1 MSRFQELHAEFE
13 AAGAQVLGL
22 SVDSPFAA
30 GAYAREL
37 GLSFPLLG
45 DFPWGK
51 TGKVWG
57 ILNEERGITAR
68 MTYVIDAEGVVRHIV
83 DAPRDFALHAEESLA
98 QAQALAVDND

>member
-1 MSRFQELHAEFE
+1 M
-13 AAGAQVLGL
+13 LGI

-45 DFPWGK
+45 DFPYGK

-57 ILNEERGITAR
+57 ILNEQRGVTAR
-68 MTYVIDAEGVVRHIV
+68 MTYVLDAEGAVRHIV
-83 DAPRDFALHAEESLA
+83 DAPRSPAMEEKGVQGNGFGRTGWAGRSHG
-98 QAQALAVDND
+98 

>member
-1 MSRFQELHAEFE
+1 M
-13 AAGAQVLGL
+13 LGI

-45 DFPWGK
+45 DFPYGK

-57 ILNEERGITAR
+57 ILNEQRGVTAR
-68 MTYVIDAEGVVRHIV
+68 MTYVLDAEGAVRHIV
-83 DAPRDFALHAEESLA
+83 DAPRDFALHAEQSLA
-98 QAQALAVDND
+98 QVQALAQGDS